1 MEKQG
6 AYDEESRGS
15 FRLYGFSLLVS
26 PVLAAGFNGDW
37 WVAMAFM
44 VTG

>member
-6 AYDEESRGS
+6 ENDEESRGS

-26 PVLAAGFNGDW
+26 PVLAAGF
-37 WVAMAFM
+37 ME
-44 VTG
+44 TGGWLWLLW